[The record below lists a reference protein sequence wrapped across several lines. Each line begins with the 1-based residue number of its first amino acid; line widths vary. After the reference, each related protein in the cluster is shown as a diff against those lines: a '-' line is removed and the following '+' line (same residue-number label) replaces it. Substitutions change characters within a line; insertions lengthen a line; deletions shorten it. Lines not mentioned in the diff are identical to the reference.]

1 MVVANQWHMHMSVP
15 GMSYCSA
22 ATLESSPLPPVSPLT
37 CHTTTCPHRLYSP
50 TSAALSFA
58 HDRLPRPLSQE
69 AFYEK
74 EITIADRELMETGTD
89 AILSAAKAGSASV
102 LVVGDPFCATTHSDL
117 CLRANELGIK
127 VEVIHNASIMSAIGA
142 CGLQMCVERGERP
155 AKRESGSRG
164 ERTT

>member
-1 MVVANQWHMHMSVP
+1 
-15 GMSYCSA
+15 
-22 ATLESSPLPPVSPLT
+22 
-37 CHTTTCPHRLYSP
+37 
-50 TSAALSFA
+50 
-58 HDRLPRPLSQE
+58 
-69 AFYEK
+69 
-74 EITIADRELMETGTD
+74 METGTD

-155 AKRESGSRG
+155 AERESGYGEGEGEEGEKRG
-164 ERTT
+164 RDSVD

>member
-1 MVVANQWHMHMSVP
+1 
-15 GMSYCSA
+15 
-22 ATLESSPLPPVSPLT
+22 LPPP
-37 CHTTTCPHRLYSP
+37 RLNSP

-58 HDRLPRPLSQE
+58 HDRRPHPLPQE

-142 CGLQMCVERGERP
+142 CGLQMCVERGLE
-155 AKRESGSRG
+155 ESGLRRGRAEAGESGLRRGRRG
-164 ERTT
+164 ERERKGRREGEIR